1 MERKLFCD
9 SRIQFGCKLHVAHCR
24 VPCQAS
30 LPTQPSTLGTNVQQI
45 CADLCRS
52 VPGLSGPITS
62 SSPGK
67 QKMAIPAQQ
76 DQSNTMRGADLLLRG
91 LWLSSFCFLEM
102 IWKHKER
109 RSCSELWLSKISM
122 GDTISLI
129 SPRKAPF
136 APTPEL
142 ISYLKAPQTTD
153 TLR

>member
-1 MERKLFCD
+1 MQAACCTLSCPLP
-9 SRIQFGCKLHVAHCR
+9 SIAAHPAQHPGDQC
-24 VPCQAS
+24 P
-30 LPTQPSTLGTNVQQI
+30 
-45 CADLCRS
+45 ADLCRS

-62 SSPGK
+62 SSLGK

-122 GDTISLI
+122 GDTISLF
-129 SPRKAPF
+129 SPSKAPF

-142 ISYLKAPQTTD
+142 ISYLKAPQTKD